1 MLAKID
7 WISFTVPIEVDDE
20 PTLTIVAHRIQD
32 TLTDLHPEFVSMLGL
47 NGEVIPSKGRKP
59 YSHSY
64 HVEGQFISV
73 FCSTKLPHALI
84 EISGQGCE
92 KLEEKDLLT
101 VILSAAINRLTR
113 VDVAC
118 DFLTD
123 LRPKAFV
130 DGGYSDRIQSHGE
143 IISRDG
149 ETQYVGSRTS
159 DRFCRVY
166 RYNPPHVRS
175 HLLRIE
181 YQLKRENAKV
191 AAQSFLETNLAA
203 VAAQLGASFNWQHSL
218 WTGCV
223 PSSDKLPG
231 WSPDRHDAK
240 TMFWLNAQVAP
251 ALIKA
256 QRSGMIDVQLW
267 FAERVLPKLF
277 PSDAK

>member
-1 MLAKID
+1 MLTKID
-7 WISFTVPIEVDDE
+7 WISFTVPMEVDK
-20 PTLTIVAHRIQD
+20 LTTVTVVAQQIRTQ
-32 TLTDLHPEFVSMLGL
+32 LEALHAHLPEMLGL
-47 NGEVIPSKGRKP
+47 DGEVVPMNGRKP
-59 YSHSY
+59 YSFGY
-64 HVEGQFISV
+64 RVEGEFISIYA
-73 FCSTKLPHALI
+73 SKTLPHALI

-149 ETQYVGSRTS
+149 DTQYVGSRTS

-181 YQLKRENAKV
+181 YQLKRENAKI

-203 VAAQLGASFNWQHSL
+203 VAGQLGTSFGWRHSL
-218 WTGCV
+218 WT
-223 PSSDKLPG
+223 SSTSTSDKLPS

-267 FAERVLPKLF
+267 FSENVLQKLF
-277 PSDAK
+277 S